1 MVTIEKR
8 ADFYEKRCVEQANA
22 LGWCELPRP
31 SQSYIVGAKE
41 QREIDIKKAC
51 KWLQDNLEIPEDG
64 VISEE
69 DGKKLL
75 GDNPLT
81 FIEEFK
87 RAMEEE

>member
-1 MVTIEKR
+1 M
-8 ADFYEKRCVEQANA
+8 
-22 LGWCELPRP
+22 PRP
-31 SQSYIVGAKE
+31 SQSYRAGAKE
-41 QREIDIKKAC
+41 QREIDIRKAC
-51 KWLQDNLEIPEDG
+51 QWLQDNLEIPEDG

-69 DGKKLL
+69 DGKKLF

>member
-1 MVTIEKR
+1 MRVAT
-8 ADFYEKRCVEQANA
+8 
-22 LGWCELPRP
+22 P

-51 KWLQDNLEIPEDG
+51 KWLQDNLEIPKDG

-87 RAMEEE
+87 KAMEEE